1 MPRRVLVVSVSAG
14 AGHLRAAQA
23 VTEALAAAHPDVTV
37 KNIDC
42 MDYCLGLFRHAYS
55 GLYLRMADRAP
66 WLWRYVYRKSA
77 RQQPSDWMARLERW
91 IERQSCGKLVRLAA
105 EFAPDEILCVHPL
118 PLHVFLALKRR
129 GKLSAR
135 ISVATTD
142 FDLHPL
148 WTGPGVDRY
157 FASCEEIAHYL
168 ERAGAEPKAI
178 TVTGIPIVPVFA
190 QPVPPAERARL
201 RKEFMLA
208 DGRPTVLASAGGFG
222 VGRVARAIRT
232 VMNAAHRAGGADVLV
247 VAGRNEKLRAE
258 IHGLAAPAGVRLC
271 VFGFVTNM
279 HELTAAADLIV
290 TKPGG
295 LTASEC
301 LARALPMILLDP
313 IPGQEESNATYLLEH
328 GAAWQARDLAMLDY
342 KVGRLL
348 AQPEQLAAMRKAAEK
363 LARPR
368 AAFDIAKILATG

>member
-1 MPRRVLVVSVSAG
+1 MPRRILVVSVSAG

-23 VTEALAAAHPDVTV
+23 VSEALAAAHPDATV
-37 KNIDC
+37 KNVDC
-42 MDYCLGLFRHAYS
+42 MEYCLGLFRYAYA
-55 GLYLRMADRAP
+55 GAYLRMADRAP
-66 WLWRYVYRKSA
+66 WLWRYVYGKSA
-77 RQQPSDWMARLERW
+77 RQRATDLTARVERW
-91 IERQSCGKLVRLAA
+91 IERLSCRRLVRLAA

-118 PLHVFLALKRR
+118 PLHVFLGLKRR
-129 GKLSAR
+129 GRLSAR
-135 ISVATTD
+135 VSVAITD

-148 WTGPGVDRY
+148 WAGPGVDRY
-157 FASCEEIAHYL
+157 FASCDEIAWYL
-168 ERAGAEPKAI
+168 ERIGADPKAI
-178 TVTGIPIVPVFA
+178 AVTGIPIVPVFA

-201 RKEFMLA
+201 RKEFLLA

-222 VGRVARAIRT
+222 VGRVSRAIRT

-258 IHGLAAPAGVRLC
+258 IHGLPAPAGVRLC

-279 HELTAAADLIV
+279 HELTAAADLVV

-295 LTASEC
+295 LTVSEC
-301 LARALPMILLDP
+301 LARGLPMILLDP

-342 KVGRLL
+342 KLGRLL
-348 AQPEQLAAMRKAAEK
+348 AQPEQLTAMRKAAEK

-368 AAFDIAKILATG
+368 AAFEIAKILATG